1 MIYRNGKYRH
11 FCINGNIVELHI
23 FENVLFLLIFTCI
36 ILYIFSQYFGPL
48 VLPLFLTVNLLH
60 LFYLIFIFI
69 CQSDAAIKSLFF
81 KASFPN
87 SETAGTI
94 SPASDKSHCGS
105 GVFLFRRLKLWSTTR
120 DCWWNL
126 IIKRH
131 IQIFQSP
138 ELSLSF
144 EELKVFH
151 YPYMVFNTPKDK
163 EKPSRPIYGDLLNW
177 LKNII

>member
-1 MIYRNGKYRH
+1 MIYRKGKYDH
-11 FCINGNIVELHI
+11 FCINFCTVELHI

-105 GVFLFRRLKLWSTTR
+105 GVFLFWRLKLWSTTR